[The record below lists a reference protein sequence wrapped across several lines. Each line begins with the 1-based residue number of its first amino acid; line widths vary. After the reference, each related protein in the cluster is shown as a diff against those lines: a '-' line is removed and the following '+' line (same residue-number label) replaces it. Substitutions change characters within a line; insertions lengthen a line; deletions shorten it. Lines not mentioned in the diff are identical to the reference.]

1 LQKQFAKLFWEFV
14 NLRAAGGHARLLRC
28 DIPNTLY
35 LLRLKEILWKIFR
48 LSALSFSPTVWRQ
61 SQLCSQLFLFRRKL
75 AGMAVAKIDVKLM

>member
-35 LLRLKEILWKIFR
+35 LLRLKEIL
-48 LSALSFSPTVWRQ
+48 
-61 SQLCSQLFLFRRKL
+61 
-75 AGMAVAKIDVKLM
+75 